1 MSRPI
6 LFTPEPRAADTLAPL
21 PEQTFLPDA
30 YKLPDGHARG
40 PHATIAPRVVF
51 IEVTN
56 RCNLLC
62 ETCPRTYFT
71 REPLHTLSYDEFLQI
86 ADQFPEMRRAVLHDV
101 GEPLLN
107 RDLPKMVRDLK
118 ARGVEVLFNS
128 NGTLLNPWWQ
138 EQLVTSGL
146 DEFRC
151 SIGGADP
158 VTYAYIRSADLFH
171 KIVAGLEGLVKT
183 KAALG
188 SAMPRLS
195 IWMVAT
201 RDNIEELPDLV
212 RLAARLGVPE
222 VYLQRMVF
230 FASEQDQQFGMA
242 RDDLAIFGQAEQRQ
256 EEIIAACEALS
267 ADLGVAF
274 RASGARDSRN
284 SLAAARAADS
294 APWQACMRPFTT
306 AYITANGNCL
316 PCCISSFTTADYAG
330 LILGNLFEHPFA
342 EIWNGESYTAF
353 RTAFLSDHPHK
364 ACANCGVY
372 WSL

>member
-1 MSRPI
+1 MSR
-6 LFTPEPRAADTLAPL
+6 
-21 PEQTFLPDA
+21 
-30 YKLPDGHARG
+30 
-40 PHATIAPRVVF
+40 
-51 IEVTN
+51 
-56 RCNLLC
+56 
-62 ETCPRTYFT
+62 
-71 REPLHTLSYDEFLQI
+71 LHTLSYDEFLQI
-86 ADQFPEMRRAVLHDV
+86 ADQFPEMRRAVLHGI

-107 RDLPKMVRDLK
+107 RDLPKMVRYLK
-118 ARGVEVLFNS
+118 ARDVEVLFNS

-151 SIGGADP
+151 SVDGADP
-158 VTYAYIRSADLFH
+158 VTYAHIRGADLLH

-188 SAMPRLS
+188 SATPRLS

-256 EEIIAACEALS
+256 EEIIAGCEALS

-274 RASGARDSRN
+274 RASGARDPRN
-284 SLAAARAADS
+284 SLAAARTAVS

-316 PCCISSFTTADYAG
+316 PCCISPFTTADYDS
-330 LILGNLFEHPFA
+330 LILGNLFEH
-342 EIWNGESYTAF
+342 SF
-353 RTAFLSDHPHK
+353 RGDLERRELHRVSHRVSQRPPAQSVRQLRRLLEPVSH
-364 ACANCGVY
+364 G
-372 WSL
+372 